1 MKPLKNP
8 FITSGYESAE
18 YFCDREQESENLIR
32 EVINGNNLALIST
45 RRMGKTG
52 LIQHCFN
59 SPEIKDNYYT
69 FFVDIYATKS
79 LRDLVF
85 SLSRVIVDGLK
96 PFGKKAIESFW
107 NSVKS
112 LQGGITFDP
121 AGNPSFNLQLGDI
134 RSTEATLD
142 EIFRYLEKASRPVIV
157 AIDEFQQV
165 VYYTEKNG
173 SIGITDR
180 YAYSCW
186 GGVPRTQN
194 RRFETVDF
202 VFAPNFKIQIPASS
216 IHFG

>member
-1 MKPLKNP
+1 M
-8 FITSGYESAE
+8 A
-18 YFCDREQESENLIR
+18 
-32 EVINGNNLALIST
+32 NGNNLALIST
-45 RRMGKTG
+45 RHMGRAYTALFQPSG
-52 LIQHCFN
+52 
-59 SPEIKDNYYT
+59 DYT
-69 FFVDIYATKS
+69 FFVDIYATGS

-85 SLSRVIVDGLK
+85 SLNRGIVDGLK
-96 PFGKKAIESFW
+96 PFGKKAIASFW

-194 RRFETVDF
+194 RRFQTVDF

>member
-1 MKPLKNP
+1 MKPLRNP

-32 EVINGNNLALIST
+32 EVTNGNNLALIST

-59 SPEIKDNYYT
+59 NPEIKGNYYT

-121 AGNPSFNLQLGDI
+121 AGNPSFNLQRADHG
-134 RSTEATLD
+134 STEATLD
-142 EIFRYLEKASRPVIV
+142 GDIPLSGESLPS
-157 AIDEFQQV
+157 
-165 VYYTEKNG
+165 G
-173 SIGITDR
+173 
-180 YAYSCW
+180 
-186 GGVPRTQN
+186 N
-194 RRFETVDF
+194 RRHRRISAGGLLHGKECGSVAAHPHTTLSQRPFYLRRQPAARHGQYVRQRLR
-202 VFAPNFKIQIPASS
+202 APFIKACR
-216 IHFG
+216 

>member
-1 MKPLKNP
+1 MKPLRNP

-32 EVINGNNLALIST
+32 EVTNGNNLALIST

-59 SPEIKDNYYT
+59 NPEIKGNYYT

-121 AGNPSFNLQLGDI
+121 AGNPETSTCNWATSARRKR
-134 RSTEATLD
+134 RST
-142 EIFRYLEKASRPVIV
+142 RYSAIWRKPPV
-157 AIDEFQQV
+157 
-165 VYYTEKNG
+165 
-173 SIGITDR
+173 R
-180 YAYSCW
+180 
-186 GGVPRTQN
+186 
-194 RRFETVDF
+194 
-202 VFAPNFKIQIPASS
+202 
-216 IHFG
+216 